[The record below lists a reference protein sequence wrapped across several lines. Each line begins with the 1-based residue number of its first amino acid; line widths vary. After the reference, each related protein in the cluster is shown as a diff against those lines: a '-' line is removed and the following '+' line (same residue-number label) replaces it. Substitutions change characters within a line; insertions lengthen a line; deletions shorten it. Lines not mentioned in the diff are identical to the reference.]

1 MAVVTTLKLK
11 MGTLSGV
18 KTFSFKYVN
27 AEASTASVKALGE
40 ALIAN
45 GAIYKYPPQTID
57 SAVFETTQTSEVD
70 FDE

>member
-1 MAVVTTLKLK
+1 MAVVTTLKMK

-18 KTFSFKYVN
+18 KTFSFKYADPDV
-27 AEASTASVKALGE
+27 STANIKALGN

-57 SAVFETTQTSEVD
+57 SVSVETVNTQEIELD
-70 FDE
+70 

>member
-1 MAVVTTLKLK
+1 MAEVTTLKMK

-18 KTFSFKYVN
+18 KTFSFKHADPEVTSAN
-27 AEASTASVKALGE
+27 IKALGN

-57 SAVFETTQTSEVD
+57 SVTIETVSTQEIEID
-70 FDE
+70 

>member
-1 MAVVTTLKLK
+1 MAIVTTLKMK

-18 KTFSFKYVN
+18 KTFSFKHADPDV
-27 AEASTASVKALGE
+27 STANIKALGN

-57 SAVFETTQTSEVD
+57 SVSVETVNTQEIELD
-70 FDE
+70 